1 MQRSLLRAVAGE
13 AADAG
18 ELFALEF
25 TFLNFAFQYL
35 GGLLVF
41 VEINVERLLHELAD
55 KFLQAGTT
63 RPYRRRAELRLRLR
77 LEDRLHHAHR
87 DRGVDRLP
95 DVRRIVVL
103 FEKIPDRIDEC
114 FAKRREVGAA
124 HRRVLTV
131 DERIIFLAV
140 VRAVSD
146 RDLDVFTFQM
156 HDRIERL
163 AAEIFLE
170 QVLEAVF
177 RTEGFSIQGEREPAI
192 EEGVVPK
199 HVLDEFEAEFE
210 ILSKEGFVGREFH
223 ERARAFVALHCL
235 VVFLQF
241 PLGKFHE
248 FCLPIAKRL
257 RAIFEG
263 QRIDGFLPNAVQAD
277 RFLKRLAVI
286 FRARVDDGDAV
297 DEFPQRDAAAVIAD
311 AHRALVEHDLDP
323 LARAHRKFVDAIIDR
338 LLDEHVNAILGVRA
352 IAEPPDIHPRTQADV
367 LEGGERFDRCFGV
380 SLSHGWKRQAE
391 AGDAR

>member
-25 TFLNFAFQYL
+25 TFLNFPFQYL

-87 DRGVDRLP
+87 DRGVDRLT
-95 DVRRIVVL
+95 DVRRVILL

-124 HRRVLTV
+124 HCRVLAV
-131 DERIIFLAV
+131 DEGVIFLAV
-140 VRAVSD
+140 VRAVSE
-146 RDLDVFTFQM
+146 RDLDVFTLQM
-156 HDRIERL
+156 DDRVERL

-199 HVLDEFEAEFE
+199 HVLDEFEAELE
-210 ILSKEGFVGREFH
+210 ILPEQSLVRRELH
-223 ERARAFVALHCL
+223 ERAGAFLALYRL
-235 VVFLQF
+235 VVLLQF
-241 PLGKFHE
+241 PLGKFYE

-257 RAIFEG
+257 RPIFKG
-263 QRIDGFLPNAVQAD
+263 QRIDGFLANAV
-277 RFLKRLAVI
+277 
-286 FRARVDDGDAV
+286 
-297 DEFPQRDAAAVIAD
+297 
-311 AHRALVEHDLDP
+311 
-323 LARAHRKFVDAIIDR
+323 
-338 LLDEHVNAILGVRA
+338 
-352 IAEPPDIHPRTQADV
+352 
-367 LEGGERFDRCFGV
+367 
-380 SLSHGWKRQAE
+380 
-391 AGDAR
+391 